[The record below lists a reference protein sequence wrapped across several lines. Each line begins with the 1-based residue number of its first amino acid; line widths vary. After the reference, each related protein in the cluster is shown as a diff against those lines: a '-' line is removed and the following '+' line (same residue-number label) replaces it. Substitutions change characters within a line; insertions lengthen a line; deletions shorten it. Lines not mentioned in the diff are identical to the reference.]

1 MNLKRSDDKNK
12 LYLSCHDYITNAIN
26 RVKKLVEKECLKTYD
41 AVAKDNWEPEL
52 DESPELDEA
61 GKKLYQRL
69 IGIGIWLI
77 CIGRFDIHFAINQLS
92 RYTSAPREGHL

>member
-41 AVAKDNWEPEL
+41 AVAKDNLESELDELPEL
-52 DESPELDEA
+52 DKDRKEIIPVIHRNWNLDNLHW
-61 GKKLYQRL
+61 KL
-69 IGIGIWLI
+69 
-77 CIGRFDIHFAINQLS
+77 
-92 RYTSAPREGHL
+92 